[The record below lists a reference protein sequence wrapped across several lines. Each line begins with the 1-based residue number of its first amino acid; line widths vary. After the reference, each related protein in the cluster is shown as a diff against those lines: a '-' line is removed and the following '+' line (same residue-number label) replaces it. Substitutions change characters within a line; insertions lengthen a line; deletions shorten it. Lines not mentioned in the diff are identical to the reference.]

1 MSLDVHLKDGLTLP
15 SPVISEGQLSQLS
28 AILGPEQRIDIT
40 FPAATGVPGAR
51 CSFAQLSSTPLSSG
65 GRPRLLLISYRPINA
80 DRAPMP
86 SLLATSALWKEMVC
100 ERFSG
105 VPLIVESEQGF
116 YTHHCS

>member
-40 FPAATGVPGAR
+40 FPAATGVPRAR

-65 GRPRLLLISYRPINA
+65 GRAGRLLISVRADTP
-80 DRAPMP
+80 DRAALPRRFGTA
-86 SLLATSALWKEMVC
+86 SWAATQVRARC
-100 ERFSG
+100 
-105 VPLIVESEQGF
+105 
-116 YTHHCS
+116 